1 MVYLLCPALLLLM
14 SGCESEVFLSGQPEE
29 GNSSDG
35 KVRVEI
41 FARANTY
48 PLPLTKGLEDENTVG
63 MAPWVLVFKGNDAP
77 VHADHIGRHAHAAL
91 FVGRQRVQQVLRRSE
106 IIRQ

>member
-41 FARANTY
+41 FARANT
-48 PLPLTKGLEDENTVG
+48 
-63 MAPWVLVFKGNDAP
+63 
-77 VHADHIGRHAHAAL
+77 IL
-91 FVGRQRVQQVLRRSE
+91 FL
-106 IIRQ
+106 

>member
-41 FARANTY
+41 FRQGEY
-48 PLPLTKGLEDENTVG
+48 LSSSFDKGTG
-63 MAPWVLVFKGNDAP
+63 G
-77 VHADHIGRHAHAAL
+77 
-91 FVGRQRVQQVLRRSE
+91 
-106 IIRQ
+106 

>member
-63 MAPWVLVFKGNDAP
+63 MAPWVLVFKGNDAN
-77 VHADHIGRHAHAAL
+77 ATFIEAAQAFEL
-91 FVGRQRVQQVLRRSE
+91 QAPRWRPPETRCQRWCRR
-106 IIRQ
+106 

>member
-48 PLPLTKGLEDENTVG
+48 PLPLTKDWR
-63 MAPWVLVFKGNDAP
+63 MR
-77 VHADHIGRHAHAAL
+77 I
-91 FVGRQRVQQVLRRSE
+91 RSAWLPGFSFSKAMM
-106 IIRQ
+106 RMRLL

>member
-41 FARANTY
+41 FARANAY

-63 MAPWVLVFKGNDAP
+63 MAADIGKPTTVFLLWRCRHCIFVYIRKFPIEYDPGGND
-77 VHADHIGRHAHAAL
+77 
-91 FVGRQRVQQVLRRSE
+91 FV
-106 IIRQ
+106 

>member
-1 MVYLLCPALLLLM
+1 MIKILTHMVYLLCPALLLLM

-41 FARANTY
+41 FARANTWRMRIRSAW
-48 PLPLTKGLEDENTVG
+48 LPGFSFSKAMMRMRLL
-63 MAPWVLVFKGNDAP
+63 
-77 VHADHIGRHAHAAL
+77 
-91 FVGRQRVQQVLRRSE
+91 
-106 IIRQ
+106 

>member
-41 FARANTY
+41 FQGEY
-48 PLPLTKGLEDENTVG
+48 LSSSFDKGTG
-63 MAPWVLVFKGNDAP
+63 G
-77 VHADHIGRHAHAAL
+77 
-91 FVGRQRVQQVLRRSE
+91 
-106 IIRQ
+106 

>member
-41 FARANTY
+41 FARANAY
-48 PLPLTKGLEDENTVG
+48 PLPLTKGL
-63 MAPWVLVFKGNDAP
+63 
-77 VHADHIGRHAHAAL
+77 
-91 FVGRQRVQQVLRRSE
+91 
-106 IIRQ
+106 